1 VIVLRFYEDL
11 SVAQAASALGCSEG
25 TVKSQTS
32 DALTRL
38 RMLLVLA
45 GLPEPMVNITVAD
58 LNGQPLRRY
67 DLCWPKVKVIVEYD
81 GRPHIERE
89 DTWESDLDRR
99 EAIDDDE
106 WRILVV
112 VATGIYRHPERTVL
126 RVWRLLRRRRLPG
139 VPTHPSDAWRPHFP
153 SRP

>member
-1 VIVLRFYEDL
+1 
-11 SVAQAASALGCSEG
+11 
-25 TVKSQTS
+25 
-32 DALTRL
+32 
-38 RMLLVLA
+38 MLLVLA

-67 DLCWPKVKVIVEYD
+67 DLCWPEVEVIVEYD

-89 DTWESDLDRR
+89 DNWESDLNRR

-106 WRILVV
+106 WQILIV
-112 VATGIYRHPERTVL
+112 VANGRRAESARVL
-126 RVWRLLRRRRLPG
+126 RRSEAGEETSADSALQRRLPG
-139 VPTHPSDAWRPHFP
+139 VPTRPSDAWRPHFP